1 MHGKIMLPKYYDT
14 VSFRDNK
21 LPGAFRPSVHSQA
34 NKSAFKR
41 LQIPICSYIQHHLRM
56 SKFSVMSC
64 IIVPGAFNFSPEKC
78 TWETASQTRRLKQ
91 RLKTALSQ
99 SGRLSS
105 WDSSLLLAPGTV
117 EARPRGA
124 GETWAN
130 ACSAATDP
138 PSDPQRLLWTS
149 SKTNSAQR
157 LEQTAPGVQ
166 WTPGAGLRG
175 WLSACPLVCRPQWQR
190 PISELCGA
198 QKESLQ
204 RSCHSGKHTHPPPRK
219 PYVKGTFLPY
229 TSSRQQW
236 IEPFSY
242 PSQTALSTSC
252 PPHLVQWALN
262 ESKNAPR
269 RPGCQSQLAQR
280 PHGCARRASELTGQ
294 IEAGSSRATF
304 AYRPSIG

>member
-41 LQIPICSYIQHHLRM
+41 WQIPICSSIQHHLRM

-105 WDSSLLLAPGTV
+105 SDSSLLMAPGTV

-130 ACSAATDP
+130 ACSAASDP

-166 WTPGAGLRG
+166 WTPARGL
-175 WLSACPLVCRPQWQR
+175 
-190 PISELCGA
+190 
-198 QKESLQ
+198 
-204 RSCHSGKHTHPPPRK
+204 
-219 PYVKGTFLPY
+219 
-229 TSSRQQW
+229 
-236 IEPFSY
+236 
-242 PSQTALSTSC
+242 
-252 PPHLVQWALN
+252 
-262 ESKNAPR
+262 
-269 RPGCQSQLAQR
+269 
-280 PHGCARRASELTGQ
+280 
-294 IEAGSSRATF
+294 EAGSPPARLYAALSDRDPSQNSVGHSRSPCREAVTVGNTHT
-304 AYRPSIG
+304 PPGNLM